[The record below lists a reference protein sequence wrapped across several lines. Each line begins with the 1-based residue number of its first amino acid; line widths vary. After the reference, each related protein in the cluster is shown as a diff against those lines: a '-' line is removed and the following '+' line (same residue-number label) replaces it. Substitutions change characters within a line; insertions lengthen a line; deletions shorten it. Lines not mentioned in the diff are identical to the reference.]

1 MINDKLL
8 LNILHYSLF
17 SCSPILLELLPILLL
32 DLFKVCLML
41 LLDFELALFLI
52 LHVDDE
58 LLLLA
63 RVIDPLVHLFLVDGK
78 LVQPCLHPHHLKLFL
93 LALELSLHH
102 CQVSVARG
110 CQASHCVESRAHI
123 QGVNH

>member
-1 MINDKLL
+1 M
-8 LNILHYSLF
+8 LH
-17 SCSPILLELLPILLL
+17 
-32 DLFKVCLML
+32 
-41 LLDFELALFLI
+41 LDFELALLLI

-63 RVIDPLVHLFLVDGK
+63 RVIDPLVHFLLVDGE

-110 CQASHCVESRAHI
+110 CQACHCVKSRAHI
-123 QGVNH
+123 